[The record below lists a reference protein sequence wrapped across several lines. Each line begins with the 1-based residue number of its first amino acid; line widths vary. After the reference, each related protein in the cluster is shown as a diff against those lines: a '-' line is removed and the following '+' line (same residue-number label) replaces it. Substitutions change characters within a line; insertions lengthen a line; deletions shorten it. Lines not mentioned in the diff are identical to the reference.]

1 MMRVII
7 KVSSIFALFSILMIN
22 INTLFAQDKS
32 TNATVTTPKME
43 EKKDNATKKEEP
55 KKKKREIGC

>member
-1 MMRVII
+1 MR
-7 KVSSIFALFSILMIN
+7 KVLRALLIFALFSILMIN

-43 EKKDNATKKEEP
+43 EKK
-55 KKKKREIGC
+55 G

>member
-1 MMRVII
+1 MREVLR
-7 KVSSIFALFSILMIN
+7 VLSIFALISILMIN
-22 INTLFAQDKS
+22 INNSLFAQDKS
-32 TNATVTTPKME
+32 SNVILTTPKIE

>member
-1 MMRVII
+1 MT
-7 KVSSIFALFSILMIN
+7 N

-32 TNATVTTPKME
+32 PNAIGTTPKME
-43 EKKDNATKKEEP
+43 EKKANATTKEEP

>member
-1 MMRVII
+1 MRRIL
-7 KVSSIFALFSILMIN
+7 KVFLIFATSMLMIN
-22 INTLFAQDKS
+22 TNTLFAQDKS
-32 TNATVTTPKME
+32 TNANGTTSKME

>member
-1 MMRVII
+1 MREVLR
-7 KVSSIFALFSILMIN
+7 VLSIFAFISILMIN
-22 INTLFAQDKS
+22 INSVFAQDKS
-32 TNATVTTPKME
+32 PNAIVTTSKIE

>member
-1 MMRVII
+1 MRVALR
-7 KVSSIFALFSILMIN
+7 VLSSFALFSILMTN

-32 TNATVTTPKME
+32 SNATGTTSKME
-43 EKKDNATKKEEP
+43 EKKDNATKKDDP

>member
-1 MMRVII
+1 LLIH
-7 KVSSIFALFSILMIN
+7 LF
-22 INTLFAQDKS
+22 TPREFPEGLFLS
-32 TNATVTTPKME
+32 TNAIGTTPKME